1 VQVPAAKNEAVP
13 AETVH
18 TLVVAEVK
26 VTGRPELAVAL
37 KMSGVP
43 TVWEA
48 IALKVMVCGL
58 TTANDCEIEGAAA

>member
-1 VQVPAAKNEAVP
+1 MPP
-13 AETVH
+13 ETVH
-18 TLVVAEVK
+18 TLVVEEVK

-37 KMSGVP
+37 KLSGVP

-58 TTANDCEIEGAAA
+58 TTANDCDTGAAAA